1 MALISIELMFRQTGA
16 NDLIQGNSVGCGI
29 AKMLKYA
36 MYRHF
41 IFLWALQQAR
51 IKSRSSRAGRNK
63 STGTPPVPYELF
75 LYPRDRDAVKPPRT
89 SRLKS
94 LKDNVFK
101 FFRLA
106 YPKVLAL
113 LCQCIHAV
121 KETLIEDWNIFI
133 SFLVSTRRL
142 ICDIASIIL
151 ENCKRTMTLAYTD
164 CVTHVHVIW
173 DNAAMIWKQI
183 LSCVEVGISSIIS
196 DLMVLYE
203 VFIKMPIDVT
213 VKFLVII
220 FSTTMYLRLWIDEDM
235 AIMFTA
241 RVLILGNR
249 RLVSVSL
256 FGVPPWVMPLF
267 AVMEL
272 VKGELRKVARD
283 SWNQLDPIIGNVK
296 KSLVYALGL
305 VVWLGE
311 EIKINGMVVLYY
323 LDVYLDM
330 IKVNFD

>member
-16 NDLIQGNSVGCGI
+16 NDLMQGNSVGCGI

-41 IFLWALQQAR
+41 IFVWALQQAS

-94 LKDNVFK
+94 LKGNVFK

-203 VFIKMPIDVT
+203 IFVKTPIDVT
-213 VKFLVII
+213 NKFLAIVLKMTI
-220 FSTTMYLRLWIDEDM
+220 YLRIWIDEDM
-235 AIMFTA
+235 AIVFTG
-241 RVLILGNR
+241 RVFILGNR

-256 FGVPPWVMPLF
+256 FGIHPWVRLLF
-267 AVMEL
+267 AVVEL
-272 VKGELRKVARD
+272 VWDRLRKAMGHL
-283 SWNQLDPIIGNVK
+283 WNQLDPIIRDVK
-296 KSLVYALGL
+296 KSLVYSLEL
-305 VVWLGE
+305 VVRLGE
-311 EIKINGMVVLYY
+311 KININGMVVLYY
-323 LDVYLDM
+323 FNTYLDM
-330 IKVNFD
+330 IKVS